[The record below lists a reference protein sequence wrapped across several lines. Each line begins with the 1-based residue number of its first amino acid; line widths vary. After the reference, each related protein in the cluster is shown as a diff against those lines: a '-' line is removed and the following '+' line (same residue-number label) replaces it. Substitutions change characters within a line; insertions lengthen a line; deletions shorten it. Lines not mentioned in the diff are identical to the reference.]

1 MAQPSLAM
9 CLAIWRKPQRRTLV
23 QLVPMFD
30 TMSQRNEKQ
39 ERKAAINMFMFFR
52 AFYSCQYF
60 KLVGFLY
67 GIVQVLRHILNFERY
82 MFSSCTKAS
91 SSNTVKSKALRIPR
105 NTRSPCVFSN
115 SLAATGIVLK
125 WGGLTYCKPLL
136 IVGFSLKC
144 VRSSSLLCLKGLHFL
159 QVWIQL
165 PDRRNFC
172 SSQEV

>member
-1 MAQPSLAM
+1 MTQAPAKNP
-9 CLAIWRKPQRRTLV
+9 CTTRTLV
-23 QLVPMFD
+23 WHHVPKKWEAGKKSGNKHVHVLQSVLFL
-30 TMSQRNEKQ
+30 SVFQ
-39 ERKAAINMFMFFR
+39 I
-52 AFYSCQYF
+52 
-60 KLVGFLY
+60 KLVGSLY
-67 GIVQVLRHILNFERY
+67 GTVQVLWHILNFERY

-105 NTRSPCVFSN
+105 KTRSHCVFCVFSN

-136 IVGFSLKC
+136 IMGFSLNGVK
-144 VRSSSLLCLKGLHFL
+144 SSSLLCLKGLHFL

>member
-1 MAQPSLAM
+1 MRSRNKEKLPWTCSCSSECFILVSISNYWIIARYSPSPPTYPEF
-9 CLAIWRKPQRRTLV
+9 WDV
-23 QLVPMFD
+23 Q
-30 TMSQRNEKQ
+30 
-39 ERKAAINMFMFFR
+39 
-52 AFYSCQYF
+52 
-60 KLVGFLY
+60 
-67 GIVQVLRHILNFERY
+67 Y

-105 NTRSPCVFSN
+105 KTRSHCVFSN
-115 SLAATGIVLK
+115 ILAATRIVLK

-136 IVGFSLKC
+136 IVGFSLNG